1 MMTDTILKCKGMEAL
16 AQSLG
21 TVEAER
27 FIALILRE
35 PFDYTVW
42 QRDLYKDMLLDDFY
56 ASVKERRSKRAEETI

>member
-16 AQSLG
+16 SQSLG

-42 QRDLYKDMLLDDFY
+42 QRDLYNDMPLDEFY
-56 ASVKERRSKRAEETI
+56 ASVKERRSKRTEETI